1 MSKTPKMSRT
11 GRCPGRSILQTLL
24 GQLILG
30 PPALVL
36 ALLVTYSVGCATK
49 DASGS
54 SPKPRHGIVEYRR
67 IAIDSLKAVDRV
79 LHSLDTV
86 AAQKDLCPPKVLAA
100 FSREL
105 ERLQVD
111 SIQLRARSKAMQA
124 RGDAYFDNWEE
135 NLARMKDARIRAL
148 AEQHHL
154 RLQQDFATI
163 KLNSQKVS
171 EAFKPFLSGLR
182 KIQSRL
188 ENDPAAVNTE
198 VGKDLVRTTR
208 QDGQQVEQWITAIR
222 NELDAM
228 AALVTPAKTTSQ
240 H

>member
-1 MSKTPKMSRT
+1 
-11 GRCPGRSILQTLL
+11 
-24 GQLILG
+24 
-30 PPALVL
+30 
-36 ALLVTYSVGCATK
+36 
-49 DASGS
+49 
-54 SPKPRHGIVEYRR
+54 
-67 IAIDSLKAVDRV
+67 
-79 LHSLDTV
+79 
-86 AAQKDLCPPKVLAA
+86 
-100 FSREL
+100 L
-105 ERLQVD
+105 EKLQVD

-154 RLQQDFATI
+154 KLQQDFATI

-188 ENDPAAVNTE
+188 ENDSAAVNTE
-198 VGKDLVRTTR
+198 VVRELFRTTR
-208 QDGQQVEQWITAIR
+208 QDGQQVEHWIREIR
-222 NELDAM
+222 DELDSM
-228 AALVTPAKTTSQ
+228 AALLTPTKTTSQ